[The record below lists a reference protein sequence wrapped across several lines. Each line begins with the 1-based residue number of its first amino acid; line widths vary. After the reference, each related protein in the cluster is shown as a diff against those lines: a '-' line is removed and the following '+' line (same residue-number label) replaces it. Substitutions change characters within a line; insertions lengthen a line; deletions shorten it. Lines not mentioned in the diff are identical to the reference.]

1 MHSVIYLN
9 NRPVGHDHPVFIVA
23 EIGINHNGSVDIAK
37 QLIDVAILSGCDAVK
52 FQKRT
57 VPAVYSP
64 AELEKPREV
73 PPEILRSAVRR
84 NVLPPEA
91 VSRLEK
97 SNFTE
102 STNGDLKFAL
112 EFSQAEYEEIDQYCK
127 NRGILWFASPW
138 DEASVDFLEQF
149 DPPCHKIASPSLTDR
164 ELLRHIARK
173 GRPIILSTG
182 MSTMDMVRKA
192 VEEINSPNL
201 ILLHC
206 TSTYPCKLEEIN
218 LSVIAM
224 LKNEFPGIPIG
235 FSGHEV
241 GLPATFAAAVMGAC
255 VIERHV
261 TLDRAMWGSDQAASV
276 EPNGMI
282 RLVREIRAFE
292 RARGD
297 GVNRIYE
304 SEVPIAKKLR
314 RKNTL

>member
-1 MHSVIYLN
+1 MRTVNIGGKSIGDGQ
-9 NRPVGHDHPVFIVA
+9 PTFIVA
-23 EIGINHNGSVDIAK
+23 EIGINHNGSADIAK

-112 EFSQAEYEEIDQYCK
+112 EFSQAEYEEIDRHCK

-149 DPPCHKIASPSLTDR
+149 DPPCHKIASPALTDR

-182 MSTMDMVRKA
+182 MSTTDMVRKA
-192 VEEINSPNL
+192 VKELNSPDF
-201 ILLHC
+201 IILHC

-218 LSVIAM
+218 LSVITT

-304 SEVPIAKKLR
+304 SEIPIVKKLR
-314 RKNTL
+314 RKHTL